1 MDQDLLLSKAR
12 GDIENVGRL
21 SMREGIRG
29 RGANEVMSMILG
41 ISLTADLCVLF

>member
-12 GDIENVGRL
+12 GDIENVGRF

-41 ISLTADLCVLF
+41 ISLTADL